1 MHIWTGYSTAFTWQ
15 LRISSG
21 RYTKY
26 TPVSTF
32 QNRVFISQFFLS
44 CLLLLC
50 CWFDSI
56 NILCFNVLRHKY
68 LYLSLLIKIKTKN
81 YQVTNLGRPPP
92 HPKLISWSTKSVDF
106 NVIPVLVFHLWKNLN
121 VSRYFSK
128 FLSKMFIMLKKISYI
143 YNDRKSYR

>member
-1 MHIWTGYSTAFTWQ
+1 MSADILIMHIWTGYSTAFTWQ

-56 NILCFNVLRHKY
+56 NILCFNVIRHKY

-81 YQVTNLGRPPP
+81 YQVTNLGRAPPP
-92 HPKLISWSTKSVDF
+92 PSEINKLEYEISWLQCNTGTS
-106 NVIPVLVFHLWKNLN
+106 
-121 VSRYFSK
+121 
-128 FLSKMFIMLKKISYI
+128 ISFM
-143 YNDRKSYR
+143 KQSQCK